1 MTGYR
6 LTAPNDV
13 TCVIGNRHTSTPLWM
28 ILGRAY
34 TDSEAVLAFAER
46 QGYDVSEVPE
56 IPSFYLEQAA
66 RLNAYP
72 GITVNAGGADG
83 ADADAKY
90 MITGPDG
97 HTQVDIRDIISGRV
111 TA

>member
-1 MTGYR
+1 MTTYK

-13 TCVIGNRHTSTPLWM
+13 TCVIGNRHTPAPLWM

-46 QGYDVSEVPE
+46 QDYAVEEVPE
-56 IPSFYLEQAA
+56 VPGVYLEQAA

-72 GITVNAGGADG
+72 GKPQNLAQDG
-83 ADADAKY
+83 ANPDQKY
-90 MITGPDG
+90 LFTGPDG
-97 HTQVDIRDIISGRV
+97 HTQVDIRDIIHGRV